1 VVNLCPLFVGLCALL
16 GRRDARLFWQAP
28 DFYEKAPPA
37 PPGLVWYEYRDDV
50 PPLPQPAEYFNSSR
64 WAGWVWRY
72 DENFQISD
80 YTFSNL
86 DLTTMANVGAGDPRV
101 WVHIVSAWVIS
112 WFAWRVRGAP
122 HTGCSTCRLRAESAG
137 HLDGAVTNFTER
149 VMQAA
154 ALRLSGRDALHV
166 PVSTCML
173 EALSA
178 AVQSVAPARER
189 ERAAAPARQA
199 ALQQGRAGARSCCG
213 ATTARRLRC
222 GSHT

>member
-1 VVNLCPLFVGLCALL
+1 VAQGHQVETLIGKSRVEASNFTYWVPPPPPPSLPGAPAPPSSQSRPQPVKARTRTRLPAAAGRRSRPEIESNQLSFFALLQTTQKINQLVCWIPSLRALL
-16 GRRDARLFWQAP
+16 GRRRTRLFWQAP

-122 HTGCSTCRLRAESAG
+122 H
-137 HLDGAVTNFTER
+137 
-149 VMQAA
+149 AA
-154 ALRLSGRDALHV
+154 
-166 PVSTCML
+166 
-173 EALSA
+173 
-178 AVQSVAPARER
+178 
-189 ERAAAPARQA
+189 AAAPRR
-199 ALQQGRAGARSCCG
+199 LGARPG
-213 ATTARRLRC
+213 GTR
-222 GSHT
+222 

>member
-1 VVNLCPLFVGLCALL
+1 VAVAQGHQVETLIGKSRVEASNFTYWVPPPPPPSPPGAPAPPSSQSRPQPVKARARTCCSQPPLALAPRTPRKL
-16 GRRDARLFWQAP
+16 KRAPMQAP

-112 WFAWRVRGAP
+112 WFAWRVRDAP
-122 HTGCSTCRLRAESAG
+122 
-137 HLDGAVTNFTER
+137 
-149 VMQAA
+149 
-154 ALRLSGRDALHV
+154 
-166 PVSTCML
+166 
-173 EALSA
+173 
-178 AVQSVAPARER
+178 
-189 ERAAAPARQA
+189 RAAAA
-199 ALQQGRAGARSCCG
+199 AP
-213 ATTARRLRC
+213 RRLGVRS
-222 GSHT
+222 GSTPRWTGEECALVSSS